1 MGQGERFTIK
11 KRARSFGH
19 AFAGVGYVFRTQH
32 NAWIH
37 AAITLAVIVLA
48 LWLGVSFTEWAILV
62 LAMMVVWVAE
72 FVNTA
77 VESAIDLAGP
87 EFQPLAKVAKDVAA
101 GAVLVAAV
109 GAVAVGLLILGPNWL
124 NAGAIRANPVRVG
137 HCF

>member
-1 MGQGERFTIK
+1 MKMREGERFTFK
-11 KRARSFGH
+11 QRARSFGY
-19 AFAGVGYVFRTQH
+19 AFAGIAHVLRTQH

-37 AAITLAVIVLA
+37 AAITLAVILLA
-48 LWLGVSFTEWAILV
+48 LWLGVSSTDWAILI

-77 VESAIDLAGP
+77 VEAAIDLAGP

-109 GAVAVGLLILGPNWL
+109 GAVVVGLLILGPL
-124 NAGAIRANPVRVG
+124 LLDLLIA
-137 HCF
+137 